1 MDNLSDRIR
10 AANPEAA
17 QPLPE
22 RVMAGLDDIMAGRR
36 VPQRTTGSR
45 ERVTHRRWRSVA
57 LTGAGLSV
65 VATLAIFAVVL
76 VMVTRPQSAVAA
88 TPRPLQLTETE
99 STVQTLREGVMSVST
114 SDVGVGSTRGA
125 TWEGWFLQLDA
136 DKPTATYIQP
146 QRTQVEWNPDLSGTS
161 RITAGA
167 PMTSEGTSIHPI
179 PTTADQPGTT
189 LYEETW
195 GPGELA
201 VPYPKSPPEHAAAMR
216 EYLNSFLDEQGLAD
230 GDAATAGEY
239 LFAVTALLQVWTLS
253 DAAQRAVVQVLL
265 EAPGVEVSG
274 ATTDRAGRN
283 GIVLAVDPTSVDAG
297 YRSQVVIDIERW
309 RILAVERSTIA
320 GIPDF
325 HVPAGSITEYTLWR

>member
-1 MDNLSDRIR
+1 MDNLSERIR

-36 VPQRTTGSR
+36 IPQHTAASR
-45 ERVTHRRWRSVA
+45 ERVTHRRWRLAA

-76 VMVTRPQSAVAA
+76 VMVMHPQSAVAA
-88 TPRPLQLTETE
+88 TPRPLQLTGTE

-114 SDVGVGSTRGA
+114 SGSGIASTPGA

-161 RITAGA
+161 RITAGI
-167 PMTSEGTSIHPI
+167 PMTPEGTSIHPI
-179 PTTADQPGTT
+179 PATADEPGTM

-195 GPGELA
+195 EPGELA
-201 VPYPKSPPEHAAAMR
+201 VPYPNSPPENAAAMR
-216 EYLNSFLDEQGLAD
+216 EYLDSFLDEQGLTG
-230 GDAATAGEY
+230 GDTATASEY

-253 DAAQRAVVQVLL
+253 DAAQRAAVQVLL
-265 EAPGVEVSG
+265 DAPGVEVAG
-274 ATTDRAGRN
+274 AATDRAGRN
-283 GIVLAVDPTSVDAG
+283 GIVLAVDSTAVDAG

-325 HVPAGSITEYTLWR
+325 SVPAGSITEYTLWR